1 MWSPDR
7 RLLVRSLAVC
17 SLAGLTA
24 GCFQPLYGDPN
35 VVPTAGLDS
44 KLALVDVMP
53 IPVPS
58 GTRTA
63 RVAVQVR
70 DKLMFDVSKGG
81 PTPTT
86 KQYRLDVQISA
97 AQSQVIIDVT
107 TNRSDVQTYALE
119 ASYTLTDLNT
129 KQPVVRSSTF
139 ARVSYDTPGQQQRF
153 AGERGLRDAENRAA
167 ETIAENIRNRLA
179 SYFVAGT

>member
-7 RLLVRSLAVC
+7 RLLLRSLAAC

-35 VVPTAGLDS
+35 VVPTAGLDG

-58 GTRTA
+58 GTRIS
-63 RVAVQVR
+63 RVAVQLR
-70 DKLMFDVSKGG
+70 DKLLFDVSKGG

-86 KQYRLDVQISA
+86 KQYRLDVQISP
-97 AQSQVIIDVT
+97 SQYQVLVDVT
-107 TNRSDVQTYALE
+107 TNRSDVQTYGLE

-139 ARVSYDTPGQQQRF
+139 GKSI
-153 AGERGLRDAENRAA
+153 E
-167 ETIAENIRNRLA
+167 RLA
-179 SYFVAGT
+179 YKLAELRISAQ